1 MSSTQTC
8 ITKKMCI
15 PQIET
20 TLKMDF
26 IKKTLIESN
35 LGTIFN
41 ISEIQ
46 NRDNKK
52 YKKIIFYVKIYTNT
66 PSYKIVEER
75 FSNKKNI
82 KVFYNNPLYWKIYE
96 YTMK

>member
-1 MSSTQTC
+1 
-8 ITKKMCI
+8 MCI

-26 IKKTLIESN
+26 IKKTLVESN

-66 PSYKIVEER
+66 SSYKIVEER

-96 YTMK
+96 YAMK